1 MLSKVDKCDY
11 PSALTN
17 QVLTSIDVKI
27 IMCQLAIWKY
37 HTSKLVKILTKMHFD
52 LMKRDV
58 KICENS
64 TETEI
69 FFFW

>member
-1 MLSKVDKCDY
+1 
-11 PSALTN
+11 
-17 QVLTSIDVKI
+17 
-27 IMCQLAIWKY
+27 
-37 HTSKLVKILTKMHFD
+37 MHFD

-69 FFFW
+69 FFSGSGVLQSLGEGTRHFEQNETFVLEKEYDKNA